1 MASDLLSIAQSGA
14 RAARA
19 ALDVTA
25 QNIANAASDGY
36 VRRSASMQEVSAAG
50 GQMRTGDISLS
61 GVRISGID
69 RNADMFRQAEVR
81 RTHSDSAR
89 ATAELRGLENIES
102 AVEQAD
108 LFSAIVEFEGSLR
121 QLGSDP
127 IDPALRA
134 ATVAAAETMANKF
147 NIAAD
152 SLTAVAEGAQ
162 FEAGAAVDQANVL
175 TSEIARINVRL
186 ARAGPGSSD
195 RARLLD
201 QRDLMLERLSGIA
214 NISTSFASDGSVAVR
229 LGGSSGPCLVNG
241 GNASALS
248 MAIDGTNGTPSFT
261 LDGNP
266 VAPAGGSLAGRAL
279 VLQEVDK
286 VRGNLDALADT
297 IARTVNNAQL
307 QGSDLNG
314 DPGQPLF
321 IGGTLGTFT
330 AASIKAADIGGALIA
345 IAPAGSPA
353 GSRNAANLADLR
365 TALESGGGAERM
377 NAVLFDI
384 SSRVAGH
391 KVTTEALDAIAS
403 SARISLEQQSGVDL
417 DTEAANLLRF
427 QQAFQASGRAMQVA
441 SDIFQSLLAIR

>member
-50 GQMRTGDISLS
+50 GLLRTGDISLS

-81 RTHSDSAR
+81 RTHSDAAR

-108 LFSAIVEFEGSLR
+108 IFSAIVEFEGSLR

-134 ATVAAAETMANKF
+134 APVAAAETMANKF
-147 NIAAD
+147 NIAAE
-152 SLTAVAEGAQ
+152 SLNAVAEGAQ

-175 TSEIARINVRL
+175 TSELARINVRL

-195 RARLLD
+195 RASLLD
-201 QRDLMLERLSGIA
+201 QRDLMLERLSGVT
-214 NISTSFASDGSVAVR
+214 NISTSFAPDGSVAVR
-229 LGGSSGPCLVNG
+229 LGGSSGPTMVEG
-241 GNASALS
+241 GDARPLT
-248 MAIDGTNGTPSFT
+248 MAVDGTDGTLSFA

-266 VAPAGGSLAGRAL
+266 VSPAGGSLAGHAL
-279 VLQEVDK
+279 VLQEVDT
-286 VRGNLDALADT
+286 VRGKLDALAST
-297 IARTVNNAQL
+297 IASTVNDAQEAGAAL
-307 QGSDLNG
+307 NGSDG
-314 DPGQPLF
+314 VAMF
-321 IGGTLGTFT
+321 TGTT
-330 AASIKAADIGGALIA
+330 AATLQIAFRDGNLIA
-345 IAPAGSPA
+345 TAPLGSLPA
-353 GSRNAANLADLR
+353 SRNAANLTNLR
-365 TALESGGGAERM
+365 AELQNEGGAEQM
-377 NAVLFDI
+377 NGVLFDI

-417 DTEAANLLRF
+417 DTEAANLIRF

>member
-50 GQMRTGDISLS
+50 GLLRTGDISLS

-81 RTHSDSAR
+81 RTHSDAAR

-108 LFSAIVEFEGSLR
+108 IFSAIVEFEGSLR

-134 ATVAAAETMANKF
+134 ATMANKF
-147 NIAAD
+147 NIAAE
-152 SLTAVAEGAQ
+152 SLNAVAEGAQ

-175 TSEIARINVRL
+175 TSELARINVRL

-195 RARLLD
+195 RASLLD
-201 QRDLMLERLSGIA
+201 QRDLMLERLSGVT
-214 NISTSFASDGSVAVR
+214 NISTSFATDGSVAVR
-229 LGGSSGPCLVNG
+229 LGGSSGPTMVEG
-241 GNASALS
+241 GDARPLT
-248 MAIDGTNGTPSFT
+248 MAVDGTDGTLSFA

-266 VAPAGGSLAGRAL
+266 VSPAGGSLAGHA
-279 VLQEVDK
+279 
-286 VRGNLDALADT
+286 
-297 IARTVNNAQL
+297 
-307 QGSDLNG
+307 
-314 DPGQPLF
+314 
-321 IGGTLGTFT
+321 
-330 AASIKAADIGGALIA
+330 
-345 IAPAGSPA
+345 
-353 GSRNAANLADLR
+353 
-365 TALESGGGAERM
+365 
-377 NAVLFDI
+377 
-384 SSRVAGH
+384 
-391 KVTTEALDAIAS
+391 
-403 SARISLEQQSGVDL
+403 
-417 DTEAANLLRF
+417 
-427 QQAFQASGRAMQVA
+427 
-441 SDIFQSLLAIR
+441 